1 MIETP
6 KIVGFGEILLRIK
19 SQGHERLLQSP
30 AMEARFGGSEF
41 NVLASLTQFGLDTS
55 LVGAVPDNE
64 LGAAC
69 LTEVRAKRVGVDQM
83 LISSGR
89 FGLYFME
96 TGAGHR
102 SSNILYDREGSAFSR
117 LRLEDIEWALVFE
130 NCNWFHLSGITPSLN
145 ANLTKL
151 SLAAISEAKKR
162 NIPVSFDF
170 NFRKKLWE
178 KNHMSVMEVFPKI
191 VSQVDILFASERDC
205 AECLGISN
213 QKTASDL
220 TGSFFALTEQ
230 MFDSFSNLSA
240 MASTFRQH
248 VSADHNNLAAGLR
261 NRDGYY
267 ISPTYEMTHIVD
279 RIGGGDA
286 FAAGVIYGLMKQAKG
301 QKVIDFATAAACL
314 KHTIPGDVN
323 RASVFEV
330 EELMRGNGV
339 GRVNR

>member
-1 MIETP
+1 MNETP

-19 SQGHERLLQSP
+19 SQGHERMLQSP
-30 AMEARFGGSEF
+30 LMEVRFGGSEY
-41 NVLASLTQFGLDTS
+41 NVLASLAQFGMDTS
-55 LVGAVPDNE
+55 FVSAVPDNE

-69 LTEVRAKRVGVDQM
+69 LTEVRAKGVGVDQV
-83 LISSGR
+83 LISGGR

-96 TGAGHR
+96 TGAAQR
-102 SSNILYDREGSAFSR
+102 PTNILYDREDSAFSR
-117 LRLEDIEWALVFE
+117 LRLEDIEWALIFE

-145 ANLTKL
+145 ARLTKL

-178 KNHMSVMEVFPKI
+178 KNQQPASEIFPEI
-191 VSQVDILFASERDC
+191 VGQVDILFASERDC
-205 AECLGISN
+205 TEYLGVSN
-213 QKTASDL
+213 QKAALDS
-220 TGSFFALTEQ
+220 TGGFFALTEQ
-230 MFDSFSNLSA
+230 MFDAFPNLSV
-240 MASTFRQH
+240 MTSTFRQH

-261 NRDGYY
+261 SRDGYF
-267 ISPTYEMTHIVD
+267 ISPTYEMPHIVD

-286 FAAGVIYGLMKQAKG
+286 FAAGVIYGLMTQAKG
-301 QKVIDFATAAACL
+301 QRVINFATAAACL

-323 RASVFEV
+323 RATVFEV
-330 EELMRGNGV
+330 EELMRGHSV